1 MNEQQ
6 QNCECEMHESMMAE
20 FADAEELKVEAGHPI
35 DIMQLENNAFLQL
48 IDEIQE
54 SLEADN
60 VDKVI
65 DGLKKIMSIH
75 IHYGKKEGLFMPIL
89 YQHGVT
95 GPSQVMWSADDE
107 IKSEVRTLNK
117 KISPDTYPKLKERI
131 TEILYRI
138 KDMISREEIVFLPLS
153 NKFFTQDEWLSVY
166 RDIPEYGYALIEDVP
181 KWAEG
186 EAWINEQSAQFNE
199 NFLDGKIQFDTG
211 EITIKQLQGI
221 FKLLPMDITF
231 IDKDNHLRFFINEG
245 RIFSRPK
252 SALGR
257 NIELCH
263 PPKIIAVIEK
273 LVEDFKAKKRRS
285 MEIWK
290 QVKGKPVAVKY
301 MAVYDEADEY
311 IGIVEFVQDCSEV
324 LKNFA
329 NE

>member
-1 MNEQQ
+1 MNKQ
-6 QNCECEMHESMMAE
+6 QNCECEMHEEMMAE
-20 FADAEELKVEAGHPI
+20 FADAEELEVEAGHPI
-35 DIMQLENNAFLQL
+35 DIMQRENNAFIDL
-48 IDEIQE
+48 IYEIQE
-54 SLEADN
+54 NLGTDN

-65 DGLKKIMSIH
+65 DGLKKLMAIH
-75 IHYGKKEGLFMPIL
+75 SHYGKKEELFMPVL

-107 IKSEVRTLNK
+107 IKLEVRTLKK
-117 KISPDTYPKLKERI
+117 KISPDTYSELKERI
-131 TEILYRI
+131 ADIVYRI

-153 NKFFTQDEWLSVY
+153 NKFFTHDEWLSVY
-166 RDIPEYGYALIEDVP
+166 RDIPEFGYALIDDVP

-186 EAWINEQSAQFNE
+186 EAWINKQAAQIE
-199 NFLDGKIQFDTG
+199 ESFLDGKIQFDTG

-221 FKLLPMDITF
+221 FKLLPVDITF
-231 IDKDNHLRFFINEG
+231 IDKDNNIRFFINEG
-245 RIFSRPK
+245 RVFSRPK

-257 NIELCH
+257 DIELCH
-263 PPKIIAVIEK
+263 PPKIIPVIK
-273 LVEDFKAKKRRS
+273 KMIEDFKAKKRRS

-311 IGIVEFVQDCSEV
+311 TGIVEFVQDFSEA

-329 NE
+329 NK